1 MDGGAPAPG
10 AAPSLLAASMKG
22 LCPQCGARTLFAG
35 AARFAPQCRACG
47 LNFSA
52 LNVGDGPAVFLI
64 LIIGTILCVGAIMVD
79 LTFNPPILVHL
90 IWLPIALA
98 LTLGGLRL
106 GKAALAYQEFRHR
119 AREGRIV
126 P

>member
-1 MDGGAPAPG
+1 MDGGATAPH
-10 AAPSLLAASMKG
+10 AAPSLLAAGLNG
-22 LCPQCGARTLFAG
+22 LCPQCGAHTLFAG
-35 AARFAPQCRACG
+35 AARFAPKCRVCG
-47 LNFSA
+47 LDFSA
-52 LNVGDGPAVFLI
+52 LNVSDGPAVFLI